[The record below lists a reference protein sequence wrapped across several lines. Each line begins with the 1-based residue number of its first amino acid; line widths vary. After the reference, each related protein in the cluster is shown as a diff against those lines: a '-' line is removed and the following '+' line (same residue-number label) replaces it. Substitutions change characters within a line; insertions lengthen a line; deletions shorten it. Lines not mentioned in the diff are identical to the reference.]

1 LPQVWAHTRSSLRNS
16 LSPQCGWVHTRP
28 RTRPQLS
35 VLVRHTAAPVI
46 PSARNAAGFI
56 RGPVPVLSSAYWLG
70 IQLPHGYAG
79 FAPFSHLPSRL
90 SSSLRILPSPSPIAR
105 RLARRLSRLADRPYR
120 SFDRSSSMRVRDRWF
135 HGFPGG
141 WFTAPRRRL
150 ARRTARMGMVV
161 DLMS

>member
-1 LPQVWAHTRSSLRNS
+1 MVLPPVWAHTRSSLRNS

-90 SSSLRILPSPSPIAR
+90 SSSLRILPSPSPIDR
-105 RLARRLSRLADRPYR
+105 RLARRLSRAAGRSPCAGGLVTDVESRIALAL
-120 SFDRSSSMRVRDRWF
+120 SLC
-135 HGFPGG
+135 
-141 WFTAPRRRL
+141 PRRVPTLTGPPVTPQLLGPVR
-150 ARRTARMGMVV
+150 
-161 DLMS
+161 